1 MKKTKVKDLMIPLE
15 EYATVSIEATLY
27 DAVVALEKAQRE
39 FNKSPY
45 QHRAILVYDGD
56 KHNIVGKVSQLDIL
70 RALEPKYEQM
80 SGQGASLARFGFSRQ
95 FQKTLLEQFKLWD
108 KPLADVC
115 KKASK
120 VCVKDFMYAPGEGE
134 YVGAETSLDEAI
146 HQLVMGHHQSLIVTD
161 GKKIVGILRLTDV
174 FMAVFQEIIVCNVDT
189 GKQSK

>member
-1 MKKTKVKDLMIPLE
+1 MKKIKVKDLMVPLE
-15 EYATVSIEATLY
+15 EYATVSTDATLY
-27 DAVVALEKAQRE
+27 DAILALAKAQRD
-39 FNKSPY
+39 FSRSPY
-45 QHRAILVYDGD
+45 KHRAILVYDKD
-56 KHNIVGKVSQLDIL
+56 IHNIVGKVSQLDIL
-70 RALEPKYEQM
+70 RSLEPKYEQM
-80 SGQGASLARFGFSRQ
+80 SEKGTSLARFGFSRQ
-95 FQKTLLEQFKLWD
+95 FQKTLLEQFNLWD

-120 VCVKDFMYAPGEGE
+120 ICVKDFMYAPGEGE

-174 FMAVFQEIIVCNVDT
+174 FIAVFQEIIACNVDD